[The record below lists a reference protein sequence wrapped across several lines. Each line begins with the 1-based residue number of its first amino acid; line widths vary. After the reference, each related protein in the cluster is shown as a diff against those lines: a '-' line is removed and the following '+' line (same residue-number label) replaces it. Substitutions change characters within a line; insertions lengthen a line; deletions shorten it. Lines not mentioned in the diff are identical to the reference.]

1 MRRGLLVGFLFGC
14 LPPALMA
21 APVNLDTFLAR
32 DQFQQIQLSPDGSQ
46 MAASVPL
53 DDRTGLVIIRLA
65 DNTVTGTFSPPSN
78 NHVADFSW
86 ANSDRVLLAL
96 GEKFGRL
103 EQPQPTGEIYSASAS
118 GGRGEL
124 LVGYRV
130 QSNSAGTR
138 IPGKQA
144 EGVAAHVIAGGQVDA
159 DHVLIR
165 VIPFSEEPVTR
176 VERMNVRT
184 GKRTLVVRAPVLR
197 ADFLTDPA
205 GAVRFAWGAE
215 SDNAQKLYHR
225 SPAGEGW
232 TLVNDQQA
240 SGRVELP
247 LGMNEA
253 GTVAYLRVSQP
264 LGPDAVVA
272 WDIASD
278 QRREILR
285 PAVGDPVRVLYRPG
299 TRIPVGVEVA
309 LPTPHTLFFDEAS
322 ADAQRQ
328 RNLETA
334 FGGPVRV
341 TSTSS
346 DGRWLLVNTYSDRNP
361 GDFYLVDSQ
370 NQKAQHLVSRARQI
384 DPEAMA
390 PTRAISLPAR
400 DGLILHGYLTVPAG
414 GGEGPRPMVVLPHGG
429 PYGIHDEWE
438 FDGERQLLAAAG
450 YAVLQLNFRGSGGLG
465 MAYQRIGARQWG
477 ATMQDDLTDATHWAV
492 AQGVADPQRICIYGA
507 SYGGYAALMGVARE
521 PALYRCAAGYVGV
534 YDLPMLHRE
543 RADQARWAG
552 KWSLEWVGDDM
563 QQLRARSPSALAG
576 QIRVP
581 VFLAA
586 GGEDRIAPVRH
597 TEQMEAALRQ
607 AGVPVTTLYRRNEGH
622 GFYLAENRRAYYAA
636 LLDFLAE
643 HIGGERAAP

>member
-1 MRRGLLVGFLFGC
+1 MRSGLFVGFLLGC
-14 LPPALMA
+14 LPAALMA

-32 DQFQQIQLSPDGSQ
+32 DQFQQIKLSPDGSH
-46 MAASVPL
+46 MAASVPA
-53 DDRTGLVIIRLA
+53 DDRTGLAILRLA
-65 DNTVTGTFSPPSN
+65 DNALVVSFFPETNS
-78 NHVADFSW
+78 HVADFDW
-86 ANSDRVLLAL
+86 ANNDRVLLSL

-103 EQPQPTGEIYSASAS
+103 EQPQPTGEIYSASIS
-118 GGRGEL
+118 GGRSQL

-130 QSNSAGTR
+130 RANSLGTR
-138 IPGKQA
+138 IRGKETEA
-144 EGVAAHVIAGGQVDA
+144 VFADVIDVGRQDA

-165 VIPFSEEPVTR
+165 VMPFNEEPISR
-176 VERMNVRT
+176 VERMDVRT
-184 GKRTLVVRAPVLR
+184 GKRTRLMRAPVRR
-197 ADFLTDPA
+197 AEFLTDPA

-215 SDNAQKLYHR
+215 SDNAQKLYYR
-225 SPAGEGW
+225 SASGDGW

-240 SGRVELP
+240 SGRVMLP
-247 LGMNEA
+247 LGLNEA

-309 LPTPHTLFFDEAS
+309 LPTPQTLFFDEAS

-328 RNLETA
+328 RNMETA

-346 DGRWLLVNTYSDRNP
+346 DGRWLLVNAYSDRNP

-370 NQKAQHLVSRARQI
+370 SQKARHLVSRAAQI

-390 PTRAISLPAR
+390 ATRAISLPAR
-400 DGLILHGYLTVPAG
+400 DGLTLHGYLTTPAG
-414 GGEGPRPMVVLPHGG
+414 GEGARPMVVLPHGG

-438 FDGERQLLAAAG
+438 FDAERQLLAAAG
-450 YAVLQLNFRGSGGLG
+450 YTVLQLNFRGSGGLG
-465 MAYQRIGARQWG
+465 RSFQRIGARQWG
-477 ATMQDDLTDATHWAV
+477 AAMQDDLTDATRWAV
-492 AQGVADPQRICIYGA
+492 AQGLADPQRICIYGA

-521 PALYRCAAGYVGV
+521 PELYRCAAGYVGV
-534 YDLPMLHRE
+534 YDLPILHRE

-552 KWSLEWVGDDM
+552 NWSLEWIGDDM
-563 QQLRARSPSALAG
+563 QQLRARSPTALAA
-576 QIRVP
+576 QIQVP

-597 TEQMEAALRQ
+597 TELMEAALRQ
-607 AGVPVTTLYRRNEGH
+607 AGVPVTTLYRRTEGH
-622 GFYLAENRRAYYAA
+622 GFYLPENRRAYYAA
-636 LLDFLAE
+636 LLDFLAT